1 MYSQNKRN
9 GEEID
14 NIRTCAK
21 RASRSK
27 QTGVC
32 FEKSDLPPPFVFPRK
47 IRLRCEI
54 RATR

>member
-9 GEEID
+9 GEKID